1 MNPEGLERLLQQVR
15 QGQVTVEQALQ
26 RLRSLPFEDLG
37 FASLDHHRSLR
48 QGFPEVVLC
57 EGKTTAQIIAIARAL
72 IKKQGPFL
80 ATRAD
85 PSVARAIRRLDR
97 RAQYYP
103 DARIVA
109 IRASRQ
115 KQHGHILVVTAGTAD
130 VPVAE
135 EARVTAEVMGSH
147 VERLYDVGVAG
158 IHRLL
163 GKKDRLFDAQVV
175 IVAAGM
181 DGVLPSV
188 VGGLVH
194 CPVIAVP
201 TSRGYGASFG
211 GVAALLTMLNSCA
224 AGVGVMNIDNGF
236 GAACLAHRINMLG
249 AARRAGIARQA
260 RKVRYRTSG
269 HSSRAIRACVARPAE
284 PYFTSSMPRFGQ
296 ATITVRNPFSP
307 FANSFVRTSY
317 E

>member
-1 MNPEGLERLLQQVR
+1 MNPEGLERLLREVHR
-15 QGQVTVEQALQ
+15 GEVTVEQALQ

-57 EGKTTAQIIAIARAL
+57 EGKTTAQVIAIARAL
-72 IKKQGPFL
+72 IKKEGPFL

-85 PSVARAIRRLDR
+85 PTVARAIRRMAP
-97 RAQYYP
+97 RARYHP

-109 IRASRQ
+109 IHPS
-115 KQHGHILVVTAGTAD
+115 KPKHLGHILVVTAGTAD

-147 VERLYDVGVAG
+147 VEQLYDVGVAG

-175 IVAAGM
+175 VVVAGM

-188 VGGLVH
+188 VGGLVQ

-211 GVAALLTMLNSCA
+211 GLAALLTMLNSCA

-249 AARRAGIARQA
+249 ARR
-260 RKVRYRTSG
+260 
-269 HSSRAIRACVARPAE
+269 
-284 PYFTSSMPRFGQ
+284 
-296 ATITVRNPFSP
+296 
-307 FANSFVRTSY
+307 
-317 E
+317 

>member
-1 MNPEGLERLLQQVR
+1 MNPETLERLLTKVR
-15 QGQVTVEQALQ
+15 TGTLSVAKAIGQ
-26 RLRSLPFEDLG
+26 LRTLPYENLG
-37 FASLDHHRSLR
+37 FASVDHHRSLR
-48 QGFPEVVLC
+48 QGFPEVIFC
-57 EGKTTAQIIAIARAL
+57 EGKTSAQVRAIAKAL
-72 IKKQGPFL
+72 LKHHRPLL
-80 ATRAD
+80 ATRATRQ
-85 PSVARAIRRLDR
+85 VATLIKRLDR
-97 RAQYYP
+97 RAVYHEE
-103 DARIVA
+103 ARVVS
-109 IRASRQ
+109 IRDPRRQ
-115 KQHGHILVVTAGTAD
+115 LRGHVLVITAGTAD

-135 EARVTAEVMGSH
+135 EARVTAEVMGSR

-163 GKKDRLFDAQVV
+163 GKKERLFDARVV

-236 GAACLAHRINMLG
+236 GAACLAHRINILG
-249 AARRAGIARQA
+249 EA
-260 RKVRYRTSG
+260 
-269 HSSRAIRACVARPAE
+269 
-284 PYFTSSMPRFGQ
+284 
-296 ATITVRNPFSP
+296 
-307 FANSFVRTSY
+307 SFVKRRS
-317 E
+317 

>member
-1 MNPEGLERLLQQVR
+1 MNPEGLEQLLQRVR
-15 QGQVTVEQALQ
+15 QGQVTVEQAIQ

-57 EGKTTAQIIAIARAL
+57 EGKTTTQVIAIARAL
-72 IKKQGPFL
+72 IKKTGPFL

-85 PSVARAIRRLDR
+85 PAVARAIRRIDR
-97 RAQYYP
+97 RARYYP
-103 DARIVA
+103 DARLVA
-109 IRASRQ
+109 IHPSRQ
-115 KQHGHILVVTAGTAD
+115 KRLGHILVVTAGTAD

-135 EARVTAEVMGSH
+135 EARITAEVMGSH

-163 GKKDRLFDAQVV
+163 GKKDRLFEAQVV
-175 IVAAGM
+175 VVVAGM

-188 VGGLVH
+188 VGGLVQ

-236 GAACLAHRINMLG
+236 GAACLAHRINLL
-249 AARRAGIARQA
+249 AVKR
-260 RKVRYRTSG
+260 
-269 HSSRAIRACVARPAE
+269 E
-284 PYFTSSMPRFGQ
+284 D
-296 ATITVRNPFSP
+296 
-307 FANSFVRTSY
+307 
-317 E
+317 